1 MIYINPPRS
10 RMSNQ
15 SCNSSVTVAGP
26 AELYSAL
33 GATALAMW
41 LSVGAVLGASLL
53 YTLHHR
59 PRRDHPFR

>member
-1 MIYINPPRS
+1 
-10 RMSNQ
+10 MSNQ
-15 SCNSSVTVAGP
+15 SCNSSLVVEVAGP

-41 LSVGAVLGASLL
+41 VSVGAVLGASLL

>member
-1 MIYINPPRS
+1 
-10 RMSNQ
+10 MSNQ
-15 SCNSSVTVAGP
+15 SCNSSVTVVAGP

-41 LSVGAVLGASLL
+41 LSVGAVLAASLL